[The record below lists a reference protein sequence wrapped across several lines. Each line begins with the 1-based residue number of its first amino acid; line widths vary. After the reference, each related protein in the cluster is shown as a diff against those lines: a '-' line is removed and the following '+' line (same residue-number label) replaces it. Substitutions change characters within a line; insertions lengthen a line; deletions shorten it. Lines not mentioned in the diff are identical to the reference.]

1 MKNTTLCYIEN
12 PQGEYLMLHRIKKE
26 NDLNRDKWIGV
37 GGKCEEDESPEE
49 CVCRETLEETGLTLT
64 DYRYRGLVTFVSDRW
79 EGEYMHLFTATGWTG
94 TVQECNEGV
103 LEWLHKDAL
112 AALPQWAG
120 DKIFLDLIRR
130 PDTPFFSLKLQY
142 QGEVLVYAALD
153 GKELARQGLAVPVCP
168 EQLGGLPT
176 PRAPSERQGER
187 VVSSLGA
194 DVTAQYRRG
203 AEETLRLAELY
214 GCTTAVLKE
223 RSPSCGSGA
232 IYDGTFTGTVTEGW
246 GTAAALLRRHGVRVL
261 GESQL
266 ASLLEE
272 LGSTQ

>member
-1 MKNTTLCYIEN
+1 MRRWTERSWRYD
-12 PQGEYLMLHRIKKE
+12 PDQRVP
-26 NDLNRDKWIGV
+26 V
-37 GGKCEEDESPEE
+37 GLRLP
-49 CVCRETLEETGLTLT
+49 L
-64 DYRYRGLVTFVSDRW
+64 RW
-79 EGEYMHLFTATGWTG
+79 EKQAPPAGTGAG
-94 TVQECNEGV
+94 
-103 LEWLHKDAL
+103 
-112 AALPQWAG
+112 AAG
-120 DKIFLDLIRR
+120 
-130 PDTPFFSLKLQY
+130 S
-142 QGEVLVYAALD
+142 G
-153 GKELARQGLAVPVCP
+153 
-168 EQLGGLPT
+168 
-176 PRAPSERQGER
+176 
-187 VVSSLGA
+187 SSLGA

>member
-12 PQGEYLMLHRIKKE
+12 PQGEYLMLHRVKKE

-94 TVQECNEGV
+94 TV
-103 LEWLHKDAL
+103 
-112 AALPQWAG
+112 
-120 DKIFLDLIRR
+120 
-130 PDTPFFSLKLQY
+130 
-142 QGEVLVYAALD
+142 
-153 GKELARQGLAVPVCP
+153 
-168 EQLGGLPT
+168 
-176 PRAPSERQGER
+176 
-187 VVSSLGA
+187 
-194 DVTAQYRRG
+194 
-203 AEETLRLAELY
+203 
-214 GCTTAVLKE
+214 
-223 RSPSCGSGA
+223 
-232 IYDGTFTGTVTEGW
+232 TEGW